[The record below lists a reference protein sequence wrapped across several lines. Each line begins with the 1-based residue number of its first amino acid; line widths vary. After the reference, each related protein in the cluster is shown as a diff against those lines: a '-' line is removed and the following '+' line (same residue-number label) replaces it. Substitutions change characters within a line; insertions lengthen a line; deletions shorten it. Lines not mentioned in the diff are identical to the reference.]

1 MSVRATTDQFG
12 TMLSRSIDGLAVQ
25 IPVKAGAVLLAVG
38 LTAAAA
44 QFTIPLPFTAVP
56 FTLTPLVVMLT
67 GAALG
72 ARLGALTQALY
83 LLAGVAGLSVFTPSV
98 TLPPGALRLFG
109 PTGGYLMAYPVAA
122 FVTGYLAERGWDRRY
137 ITSLASMLMGLAI
150 IFAGGVSWLTV
161 AVAPSF
167 PAALAAGF
175 LPFVLADL
183 AKAAAA
189 AAILP
194 AAWKLIGSRPSYRT

>member
-1 MSVRATTDQFG
+1 MSVRATTEQFG
-12 TMLSRSIDGLAVQ
+12 SMLSRSLDRTALSA
-25 IPVKAGAVLLAVG
+25 PVRAGAVLLGVG

-83 LLAGVAGLSVFTPSV
+83 LLAGVAGLAVFTPSA
-98 TLPPGALRLFG
+98 TLPPGALRLVG
-109 PTGGYLMAYPVAA
+109 PTGGYLMAYPLAA
-122 FVTGYLAERGWDRRY
+122 FVTGALAERGWDRRY
-137 ITSLASMLMGLAI
+137 ITSFASMLIGLAI
-150 IFAGGVSWLTV
+150 IFAGGVSWL
-161 AVAPSF
+161 AIAIAPSIS
-167 PAALAAGF
+167 AAIATGF
-175 LPFVLADL
+175 LPFIAADI

-189 AAILP
+189 SAILP
-194 AAWKLIGSRPSYRT
+194 SAWKLIGTRRP